1 MLKFHDWRK
10 KSGHLPNR
18 SVASRVPYGSLLVA
32 YGTRSP
38 VFLIKGDC
46 GRAFSHLSLKHNRYI
61 EKQLLNRLADIKT
74 SS

>member
-1 MLKFHDWRK
+1 MLKFHDLRK

-32 YGTRSP
+32 YGTQSP

-46 GRAFSHLSLKHNRYI
+46 GRAFSHLSLKHTVILKN
-61 EKQLLNRLADIKT
+61 
-74 SS
+74 SSLRGY